1 MSTLFCYCVVPEIKT
16 SIPLHGRLF
25 DLHPPP
31 PRRIFRS
38 RGFLMAPLP
47 PGISRILKRGL
58 HLPTLGTRG
67 FSLVRRKFSVSATSA
82 TSATCVDTSSA
93 RVSLILE
100 IQSRFGT

>member
-47 PGISRILKRGL
+47 PGISRILKRRL

-67 FSLVRRKFSVSATSA
+67 FSLVRRKFSVSA
-82 TSATCVDTSSA
+82 DTSSA